1 MKDPN
6 KLPKKDRPSP
16 SDSAKLF
23 EVGKKKKGND
33 GNMYII
39 DVDKNNVKK
48 WKIFKK
54 DRPSPSESAKLFK
67 EGTTKKGNDGNMYI
81 IDVDKNG
88 VKRWKMNK
96 KKQDNKDKKSDPI
109 NTKKVTKNKKI
120 KTLTIQSFYDLTEIK
135 PKDINKYVSKEPVI
149 KKVIDKVK
157 PEIEKQNI
165 KFYIIP
171 LPLSNTGIYWADYA
185 NSYLIDNYGNDYNSS
200 NYVMITIYFEKNFDI
215 NYNKLIKI
223 EYVLSKEQLKIV
235 SEIFNKHLPYNY
247 DWNGNSQQAMFIL
260 YKKKK
265 IKSEI
270 KIDNSSD
277 YPHIFTT
284 IYLNIN
290 KSQPSLFDL
299 DGFLSSKEFK
309 DFEILESKC
318 KFLDYEFSLYDF
330 EMTFHGVKDLKYVKE
345 FLKKIKKN
353 NKLTF
358 GKEILQIKNFSA
370 YIYMTK
376 EDLING
382 KYTLI

>member
-1 MKDPN
+1 MYIIDIDKN
-6 KLPKKDRPSP
+6 GVKRWKIFKKDRPSP
-16 SDSAKLF
+16 ADSAKLF

-39 DVDKNNVKK
+39 D
-48 WKIFKK
+48 I
-54 DRPSPSESAKLFK
+54 
-67 EGTTKKGNDGNMYI
+67 
-81 IDVDKNG
+81 DKNG

-96 KKQDNKDKKSDPI
+96 KKQDVISDQCIAKQNDKDKKSDLI
-109 NTKKVTKNKKI
+109 NNKKVTKNKKI
-120 KTLTIQSFYDLTEIK
+120 RTLTMQSFYDLTEIK
-135 PKDINKYVSKEPVI
+135 PKDINKYVSKEAVI

-171 LPLSNTGIYWADYA
+171 LPLSNTGIYWTDYA

-200 NYVMITIYFEKNFDI
+200 NYVMITIYFGKNLDI
-215 NYNKLIKI
+215 NYNKIIKI

-277 YPHIFTT
+277 YPRIFTT
-284 IYLNIN
+284 IYLNID

-299 DGFLSSKEFK
+299 DGILSSKEFK
-309 DFEILESKC
+309 DFEKLKSKC
-318 KFLDYEFSLYDF
+318 KFLDYEYSLSDL

-358 GKEILQIKNFSA
+358 GKEILQIKKFSA

-376 EDLING
+376 EDLIND